1 MDPRL
6 NYPAVPVLSANKQV
20 LQNVSTR
27 TLEPISKVGNSYEF
41 EIASNSIVLFG
52 PETGFYIT
60 GSFQGKAEGSTEF
73 ETIPLTDY
81 QLVKVQPN
89 WLEHCIKSI
98 DVFHHHSNTRP
109 HETPPF
115 VEAFLNTY
123 LSAVMDK
130 FQKKYLFYES
140 SSPGNGVPVT
150 KDGWTLTANSE
161 WHKYSKTVFGEDSI
175 SFNYIPLH
183 LFPFFQGPN
192 FIMEGPLNGI
202 PMQGLGKLAVRL
214 NFKDSFDH
222 IFRKLATNNKSYTFN
237 LESVTL
243 KYDEAHLSPA
253 YEKQFLNT
261 KRMLN
266 FSGVTKFGLTE
277 NIPAQVQSHRCR
289 FQDILMPEGIFIFA
303 LPSSVVGGQYKYSED
318 TNDAIFMNHNVTKVE
333 LSFGGLP
340 FFLKSPN
347 IGDVT
352 NDLIE
357 KKSVRDHMEQPPF
370 GLWQDPDHL
379 NFNTL
384 VDGGINTAYP
394 HIYVN
399 LTLGGK
405 DKRIVPIGDDGS
417 ILKTSNDLDIV
428 LTFGSGGATDKTTYF
443 IYIFYSDINMI
454 LDMKNQRFFPYYKRA
469 RSFN

>member
-1 MDPRL
+1 MDARL
-6 NYPAVPVLSANKQV
+6 SYPPVPALSANKQV
-20 LQNVSTR
+20 LQNVSNK

-41 EIASNSIVLFG
+41 EISSNSLILFG
-52 PETGFYIT
+52 PESGFYLT
-60 GSFQGKAEGSTEF
+60 GSFQGKAEGETDF
-73 ETIPLTDY
+73 ENIPKAEYTK
-81 QLVKVQPN
+81 VRVQPN

-115 VEAFLNTY
+115 VESFLNTY

-130 FQKKYLFYES
+130 FTKKYLFYEAA
-140 SSPGNGVPVT
+140 SPGNAVPLS
-150 KDGWTLTANSE
+150 KDGWKIKEGSD
-161 WHKYSKTVFGEDSI
+161 WHKYSETIFDQDSI

-192 FIMEGPLNGI
+192 FMLEGPLNAI
-202 PMQGLGKLAVRL
+202 PMQGLGKLCVRID
-214 NFKDSFDH
+214 FKDSFDH
-222 IFRKLATNNKSYTFN
+222 IFRKEASNTKNYTFN
-237 LESVTL
+237 LESVDL
-243 KYDEAHLSPA
+243 KYDEAHLSQS
-253 YEKQFLNT
+253 YQKTFVNS

-266 FSGVTKFGLTE
+266 YAGVTKFGLTE
-277 NIPAQVQSHRCR
+277 NIPPQVQSHRCR

-303 LPSSVVGGQYKYSED
+303 LPSSVVGGQYKYSETTD
-318 TNDAIFMNHNVTKVE
+318 ETIFKPHNITKVD
-333 LSFGGLP
+333 LSFGGLT

-357 KKSVRDHMEQPPF
+357 KKSLRDHMEQPPF
-370 GLWQDPDHL
+370 GLWQDPEHL
-379 NFNTL
+379 NENTL
-384 VDGGINTAYP
+384 VDGGVNTAFP

-417 ILKTSNDLDIV
+417 ILKTPNDLDIA
-428 LTFGSGGATDKTTYF
+428 LTFGSGGATSKATYF
-443 IYIFYSDINMI
+443 IYIFYSDVNMT
-454 LDMKNQRFFPYYKRA
+454 LDMKNQRFSPYYKRA